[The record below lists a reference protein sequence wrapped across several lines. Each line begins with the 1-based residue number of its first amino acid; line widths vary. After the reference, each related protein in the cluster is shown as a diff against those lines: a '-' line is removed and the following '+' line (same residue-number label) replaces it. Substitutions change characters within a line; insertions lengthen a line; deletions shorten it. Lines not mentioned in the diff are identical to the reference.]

1 MFLGF
6 SILLGCT
13 IFFLHLQSS
22 YPSTVADFSAGAGS
36 ADFRRFIQTFYQKKH
51 VPGGLGRSFYE
62 KVWEWVN
69 NHGDVRVVYD
79 SQPRTISLSEFEA
92 LELQETGTNGAAYV
106 NEQLSD
112 SSQNQPQT
120 HITQAS
126 FRLSLRQRL
135 LDEGIA
141 IEKVSVPKR
150 SEPTQLQKH
159 SITQD
164 HTKANAAIDQRLIQ
178 RSTHTSTHEP
188 ARPPTP
194 SGIVQPPEDVR
205 RAKQSKLRGRRKI
218 PKGIRLTGPLF
229 DDPSSTTT
237 APRLYASQN
246 RIWQAVAGHS
256 IDLKKLPS
264 MEFVL
269 LSIIASHGASGIAQ
283 PELVKISGQDKR
295 SVPHR
300 TDELAKKGYIEKT
313 SMSTQKIRTSLCV
326 HKRFIKADHF
336 LKGPGVIEDVFR
348 NENFMVSSF
357 PNLLYSLLKSVNI
370 IAMRD
375 LRRKLVWFQPFSLIS
390 IN

>member
-1 MFLGF
+1 
-6 SILLGCT
+6 
-13 IFFLHLQSS
+13 
-22 YPSTVADFSAGAGS
+22 
-36 ADFRRFIQTFYQKKH
+36 
-51 VPGGLGRSFYE
+51 
-62 KVWEWVN
+62 
-69 NHGDVRVVYD
+69 
-79 SQPRTISLSEFEA
+79 
-92 LELQETGTNGAAYV
+92 LELQETGINGAAYA
-106 NEQLSD
+106 NEQLSNPP
-112 SSQNQPQT
+112 QNQPQAPV
-120 HITQAS
+120 TQPS

-135 LDEGIA
+135 LDEGVA
-141 IEKVSVPKR
+141 IENLSVPKR
-150 SEPTQLQKH
+150 NEAPQLQKQLAA
-159 SITQD
+159 QD
-164 HTKANAAIDQRLIQ
+164 HTKANLTIEQRPIQ
-178 RSTHTSTHEP
+178 TSASEHEA
-188 ARPPTP
+188 ARPLTP

-205 RAKQSKLRGRRKI
+205 RAKKSKLRGRRKI
-218 PKGIRLTGPLF
+218 PKGLRLTGPLF

-283 PELVKISGQDKR
+283 PDLVKISGQDKR

-313 SMSTQKIRTSLCV
+313 QMSTQKIRTSLCV

-357 PNLLYSLLKSVNI
+357 PKLLYSVLKNVNI

-375 LRRKLVWFQPFSLIS
+375 LRRKLVSFQ
-390 IN
+390 

>member
-1 MFLGF
+1 M
-6 SILLGCT
+6 
-13 IFFLHLQSS
+13 
-22 YPSTVADFSAGAGS
+22 
-36 ADFRRFIQTFYQKKH
+36 
-51 VPGGLGRSFYE
+51 
-62 KVWEWVN
+62 
-69 NHGDVRVVYD
+69 
-79 SQPRTISLSEFEA
+79 ISLSKFET
-92 LELQETGTNGAAYV
+92 LELKETGANGAAYA
-106 NEQLSD
+106 NEQLLNQP
-112 SSQNQPQT
+112 QNQPQPPVC
-120 HITQAS
+120 QAS

-135 LDEGIA
+135 LDEGVA
-141 IEKVSVPKR
+141 IEKVSVPERNEAPQSQKQLATQDLPKANSTIEQR
-150 SEPTQLQKH
+150 PTQE
-159 SITQD
+159 STQ
-164 HTKANAAIDQRLIQ
+164 
-178 RSTHTSTHEP
+178 TSQHEA
-188 ARPPTP
+188 ARPSTP
-194 SGIVQPPEDVR
+194 SGIIQPPEDVR
-205 RAKQSKLRGRRKI
+205 RAKKSKLRGRRKI
-218 PKGIRLTGPLF
+218 PKGLRLTGPLF

-283 PELVKISGQDKR
+283 PDLVRISGQDKR

-300 TDELAKKGYIEKT
+300 TDELYKKGYIEKT
-313 SMSTQKIRTSLCV
+313 QMSTQKIRTSLCV

-357 PNLLYSLLKSVNI
+357 PKLLYSVLKNVNI

-375 LRRKLVWFQPFSLIS
+375 LRRKLVRFQQQSLQS